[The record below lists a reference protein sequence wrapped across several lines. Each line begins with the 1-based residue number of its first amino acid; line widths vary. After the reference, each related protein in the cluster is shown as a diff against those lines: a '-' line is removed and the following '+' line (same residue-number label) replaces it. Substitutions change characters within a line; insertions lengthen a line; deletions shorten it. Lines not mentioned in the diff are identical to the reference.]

1 MKPIV
6 EYMSGEGSTNY
17 RMIQTCLFLTLLKLR
32 WPSYHGVVAC
42 TILDSTKWQV
52 AWQTWDSACFVGS
65 PQLCCQSVQ
74 DGCKLMLISFCWS
87 AYSNSLPGFPFW
99 NARLP
104 VGYVIKLR
112 KKKRFYFSCRNMWA
126 WIPRRG
132 DYPSSSWLETLP
144 SAWGPGSGLEGA
156 STLLMKQKRCL
167 NLLALLGVNILSIWS
182 VNWHLDG

>member
-17 RMIQTCLFLTLLKLR
+17 RMIQICLFLTLLKLR
-32 WPSYHGVVAC
+32 WPSYHGMVAC

-52 AWQTWDSACFVGS
+52 AWQTWNSACFVGS

-104 VGYVIKLR
+104 VGYVIELR
-112 KKKRFYFSCRNMWA
+112 RKNKDFVFHVGTCGSESPEEV
-126 WIPRRG
+126 I
-132 DYPSSSWLETLP
+132 TLP
-144 SAWGPGSGLEGA
+144 VHSWQLCPQCGDLGPG
-156 STLLMKQKRCL
+156 
-167 NLLALLGVNILSIWS
+167 
-182 VNWHLDG
+182 